1 MSFSADVKEE
11 LCRVPLGKKCCA
23 QAEAYGA
30 LLFCNHFS
38 AGQIRIVTENAA
50 LSLRLPQL
58 FWRAFRIDFDDYPD
72 LLGEEGKQ
80 VFGITDPE
88 KVSMIWETY
97 GYEPSTSVSHHI
109 NYAVLEENCDRNA
122 FLRGAFLTGGSVT
135 DPRKG
140 YHLELATS
148 HYHVSRELSALMP
161 ELGFA
166 PKETTRKANY
176 VTYFKSSAA
185 IEDLLTTIGAPIQ
198 AMEIMN
204 AKAEKQLRGGVNRR
218 VNCDAANLGKAVDAA
233 QEQIEAIHRLE
244 ERGRLTSLP
253 EKLRQTARLRM
264 ENPELTLSELALLCT
279 PPITKSALN
288 HRLKRLMEQAGE
300 KTDDPPERG
309 G

>member
-1 MSFSADVKEE
+1 MSFSAEVKEE

-23 QAEAYGA
+23 QAEAYGV

-38 AGQIRIVTENAA
+38 AAQVKIVTENPA

-58 FWRAFRIDFDDYPD
+58 FWRAFRIDFDDYPEI
-72 LLGEEGKQ
+72 LGEEGKQ
-80 VFGITDPE
+80 AFGITDPG
-88 KVSMIWETY
+88 KVAAIWETY
-97 GYEPSTSVSHHI
+97 GYEPATSVSHHI
-109 NYAVLEENCDRNA
+109 NYAVLEESCDRHA
-122 FLRGAFLTGGSVT
+122 FLRGAFLAGGSVT
-135 DPRKG
+135 DPKKG

-148 HYHVSRELSALMP
+148 HYHVSRELAALLP
-161 ELGFA
+161 ELGFS

-185 IEDLLTTIGAPIQ
+185 IEDFLTAMGAPIQ

-244 ERGRLTSLP
+244 ARGMLSGLP
-253 EKLRQTARLRM
+253 EKLRQTARLRL
-264 ENPELTLSELALLCT
+264 EHPEMTLSELAALCD

-288 HRLKRLMEQAGE
+288 HRLHKLMQQAAL
-300 KTDDPPERG
+300 
-309 G
+309 